1 MKATLTNYRQSPRK
15 VRLVA
20 SAISGKSVDNALIML
35 RFLVKR
41 GASPMEK
48 LLKSAVANALV
59 TDHLESAD
67 LMIKSVEVNKGV
79 VLKRMMPRAMGSAA
93 RINKRTSHISIV
105 LAKKADKGAKKAD
118 IDTAPKAT
126 EAKEVKPKKPAR
138 PESGRSGGVAKKK
151 VAASAK

>member
-48 LLKSAVANALV
+48 LLRSAVANAKV

-105 LAKKADKGAKKAD
+105 LAKKSEKGAKKA
-118 IDTAPKAT
+118 
-126 EAKEVKPKKPAR
+126 EAETVSKSEVVKEVKPKK
-138 PESGRSGGVAKKK
+138 VAKKK
-151 VAASAK
+151 AASK